1 MDSTTTAPLR
11 TRGGTWLRAFS
22 AWWSRL
28 TTPRSTKAP
37 AQLTARERDTLRRG
51 ELVARIGSFL
61 LLVDALGVVLT
72 GVSTDVVDLL
82 TFAALGVFWFG
93 ALVLI
98 NRRGAVEL
106 AGFIVV
112 MTVVAGIVIGTLVAL
127 TVPSITPFEWS
138 NAPTLDLFAAAV
150 FTAAVVMRTPG
161 ALAILG
167 LTLTASILVVTFLP
181 PSPDLRDALVR
192 QGVVGLSA
200 GQVAVQVLY
209 RPVLLQLIS
218 CAVGVLVSRSAYRA
232 LRERDLQVGVAD
244 VQRAYVRQWEDYH
257 ALIEQADQAMQHA
270 TQEFFSYRSLSPVP
284 LERGHPRFAVVHQF
298 HLMLTR
304 LKNATDDL
312 WRYQQA
318 YFAWEEIGRY
328 WQRLHDQLNR
338 QAALGLT
345 LDERP
350 RQLLIGNG
358 DVLTA
363 QCPPAHYSLGTLRA
377 LEEERYNQLLRSV
390 NTINTVVARRLRG
403 DFTVRVGSLSS
414 SELYGVALHVD
425 HLLDL
430 CDPRQRGPTT
440 SSSGGLPLAAE
451 GD

>member
-11 TRGGTWLRAFS
+11 TKGGPSFRAFS

-28 TTPRSTKAP
+28 TTPRSTKDP

-51 ELVARIGSFL
+51 QLLARIGSFL

-72 GVSTDVVDLL
+72 GVSTDIVDLL
-82 TFAALGVFWFG
+82 TFAALVVFGLG

-98 NRRGAVEL
+98 TRGGAVEL

-161 ALAILG
+161 ALDILG
-167 LTLTASILVVTFLP
+167 LTLTASLLLVTFLP
-181 PSPDLRDALVR
+181 LSPDLRDALVR

-218 CAVGVLVSRSAYRA
+218 CAIGVLVSRSAYRA

-257 ALIEQADQAMQHA
+257 AMTEQADQAMQHA
-270 TQEFFSYRSLSPVP
+270 TQEFFSYRSLTPVSLP
-284 LERGHPRFAVVHQF
+284 PGHPRFAVVHQL

-304 LKNATDDL
+304 LQNATKDL
-312 WRYQQA
+312 WYYQQA
-318 YFAWEEIGRY
+318 YLAWEEIGHY
-328 WQRLHDQLNR
+328 W
-338 QAALGLT
+338 
-345 LDERP
+345 
-350 RQLLIGNG
+350 
-358 DVLTA
+358 
-363 QCPPAHYSLGTLRA
+363 LR
-377 LEEERYNQLLRSV
+377 
-390 NTINTVVARRLRG
+390 
-403 DFTVRVGSLSS
+403 
-414 SELYGVALHVD
+414 
-425 HLLDL
+425 
-430 CDPRQRGPTT
+430 
-440 SSSGGLPLAAE
+440 
-451 GD
+451 